1 MAKQK
6 ENPEKKKL
14 IKRLRNHYKLAI
26 LNIDTF
32 EERFSL
38 LLTPLNVLIIGGI
51 GLVAIISIT
60 FLLLGYT
67 PLRYYLPN
75 YAEEIRVRKL
85 AVDATLK
92 ADSMELLLA
101 QQDAFINN
109 FQGVIDGTVGS
120 ESPDTTL
127 DTPIDPQHVEF
138 TRSEE
143 DSVLRAEIEKED
155 LVNLNPQFNRDNESS
170 YLLFPPIKGT
180 ITDKLNLQKQHY
192 GVDVAAPK
200 DTPIK
205 AIDDGTIIIASYTAE
220 TGYILQI
227 QHDNDLIS
235 VYKHNSVLLKKQGE
249 KVRAGEAIAIVGE
262 TGEYAS
268 GPHLHFE
275 MWRNGVALNPESF
288 FSFE

>member
-6 ENPEKKKL
+6 DNQEKRKL
-14 IKRLRNHYKLAI
+14 IRRLRNHYKLAI

-38 LLTPLNVLIIGGI
+38 LLTPLNGLIIGGI
-51 GLVAIISIT
+51 GLVAIISVT

-67 PLRYYLPN
+67 PLRFYLPN
-75 YAEEIRVRKL
+75 YAEEIRVKRL
-85 AVDATLK
+85 AVEAIFK
-92 ADSMELLLA
+92 ADSMEVLFA
-101 QQDAFINN
+101 QQNAFIQN
-109 FQGVIDGTVGS
+109 FQGVVDGTVGS
-120 ESPDTTL
+120 EMPDSSI
-127 DTPIDPQHVEF
+127 DSPIDPKKVEF
-138 TRSEE
+138 SRSEE

-170 YLLFPPIKGT
+170 YLLFPPIKGA
-180 ITDKLNLQKQHY
+180 IIDKLNTQKQHY
-192 GVDVAAPK
+192 GVDIAAPK

-205 AIDDGTIIIASYTAE
+205 AIEDGTIIIAAYTAE

-249 KVRAGEAIAIVGE
+249 KVRVGEAIAIIGE
-262 TGEYAS
+262 TGEFSS